1 MNLKNS
7 ETETQVQIMISTHL
21 NFQTLNWKESRG
33 FILYDFRSIVRYDKE
48 MLELPLKMKWWIKYI
63 LEFEFRTEV

>member
-48 MLELPLKMKWWIKYI
+48 MLELPLKMK
-63 LEFEFRTEV
+63 